1 MQTATGQRASWRY
14 ALGVFLAAWI
24 VRAGIALALP
34 TLYHPDEIYQAL
46 ENAHRMVFGY
56 GFVTWEAEYGIR
68 SSVFPGFL
76 AGIIQASRLIGE
88 GPHIYLSAVSVVL
101 AALAAGAVTCAYLWA
116 SRLYGVVGGI
126 IAAFVPLAAPEL
138 VLLGSKTL
146 TEVVGTHVLIIGLY
160 LAFPGFA
167 SESRSRAV
175 AAGLLLG
182 TAMVLRLHMAP
193 GLAVIGIAMLRSW
206 PRERVALA
214 TAGGVASV
222 LLLGGVVD
230 WLTWGA
236 PFFTHIQ
243 NVRLNIL
250 FGVAASFGVWGW
262 YFYLGLLLLSWGTP
276 ALIILGLAGLGTR
289 RALLLLLVA
298 GAILAAH
305 LVVAHKEYRFI
316 YPTLFLAQI
325 LAGFGLMEVINWLRL
340 RGVFDRLFQGLPSPR
355 VLAAVWMVV
364 VFTAGLR
371 IVTFSIEPLAGLAI
385 LHRRDT
391 LQASRAIATLPNVC
405 GIASYPL
412 SEHLYGGYTSF
423 HRRVPYYPIKSLAEW
438 QQRLPAFNTAI
449 VTKEFAADQGLPI
462 VACYLDRTCLVQRPG
477 TCEAQP
483 VGPIDRPGPLKN
495 VPRLREL
502 WPPAE
507 WR

>member
-1 MQTATGQRASWRY
+1 MQTGNGQRATWQF
-14 ALGVFLAAWI
+14 ALGVFLIAWI
-24 VRAGIALALP
+24 LRAGIALALP

-68 SSVFPGFL
+68 SSVFPSVL
-76 AGIIQASRLIGE
+76 AGIFQASRLIGE
-88 GPHIYLSAVSVVL
+88 GPHIYLSAVTVVL

-116 SRLYGVVGGI
+116 SRLYGAAGGFV
-126 IAAFVPLAAPEL
+126 AAFVPLAAPEL
-138 VLLGSKTL
+138 VVLGSKTL

-182 TAMVLRLHMAP
+182 VAMVLRLHMAP

-206 PRERVALA
+206 PFERVALA

-222 LLLGGVVD
+222 LVLGGLVD
-230 WLTWGA
+230 WITWGS

-250 FGVAASFGVWGW
+250 YGVADSFGVRGW

-276 ALIILGLAGLGTR
+276 TLIILGLAGWGSR
-289 RALLLLLVA
+289 RMPLLLLVA
-298 GAILAAH
+298 GAILVAH
-305 LVVAHKEYRFI
+305 LLVGHKEYRFI
-316 YPTLFLAQI
+316 YPTMFLVEI
-325 LAGFGLMEVINWLRL
+325 LAGFGLMEAINWLRE
-340 RGVFDRLFQGLPSPR
+340 RGVAERLFRGLPSLR
-355 VLAAVWMVV
+355 VLVAVWTVV
-364 VFTAGLR
+364 AFTAGLR
-371 IVTFSIEPLAGLAI
+371 IATFSIEPLAGLAI

-412 SEHLYGGYTSF
+412 SAHLYGGYSSF

-449 VTKEFAADQGLPI
+449 VTKEFAAEQGLPI

-483 VGPIDRPGPLKN
+483 VGPIDRPGPLMN

>member
-1 MQTATGQRASWRY
+1 MQTAIAQRAPWQV
-14 ALGVFLAAWI
+14 ALGVFLVAW
-24 VRAGIALALP
+24 VLRASIALALP

-56 GFVTWEAEYGIR
+56 GYVTWEAEYGIR

-76 AGIIQASRLIGE
+76 AGIIQASRLLGE
-88 GPHIYLSAVSVVL
+88 GPHVYLPAVTVVL

-116 SRLYGVVGGI
+116 SRLYGVGGGLV
-126 IAAFVPLAAPEL
+126 AAFVPLAAPEL

-146 TEVVGTHVLIIGLY
+146 TEVAGTHLLIIGLY

-167 SESRSRAV
+167 SESRSRAL

-182 TAMVLRLHMAP
+182 AAMVIRLHMAP

-206 PRERVALA
+206 PFERVALA
-214 TAGGVASV
+214 TLGGLASV
-222 LLLGGVVD
+222 LILGGLVD
-230 WLTWGA
+230 WFTWGA

-250 FGVAASFGVWGW
+250 YGVAASFGVWGW

-276 ALIILGLAGLGTR
+276 TLIILGFAGLGSR
-289 RALLLLLVA
+289 RAPLLLLVA
-298 GAILAAH
+298 GAILVAH
-305 LVVAHKEYRFI
+305 QIVGHKEYRFI

-340 RGVFDRLFQGLPSPR
+340 RGVLDRLFQGLPSPR
-355 VLAAVWMVV
+355 VLVAIWMVV
-364 VFTAGLR
+364 LFTAGLR
-371 IVTFSIEPLAGLAI
+371 IATFSIEPLAGLAV

-412 SEHLYGGYTSF
+412 SPHMYGGYSSF

-449 VTKEFAADQGLPI
+449 VTKEFAAEQGLPI

-483 VGPIDRPGPLKN
+483 VGPIDRPGPLTN

-502 WPPAE
+502 WPPPE